1 MALRMI
7 VLVAALATVPLGAAA
22 QTAPVDARWAPYVG
36 CWQLRME
43 NTGDGIADL
52 VAAAMRKAPD
62 NQKAGD
68 VMVCIAPTGEPL
80 AVTQQTVLDGETVL
94 DEIVSTDG
102 VLRTAEETNCK
113 STRRTEWSASGRQLF
128 SRGSFTCEGQ
138 PERQLTGLS
147 MILPGPTWVDVQM
160 SEVRGQRS
168 VRVRRY
174 GLSRE
179 QVRTGGKRA
188 VDPASPAPLT
198 RWTLDEVKDASRKTA
213 PEVLQAALV
222 ESGTKFPLSGR
233 TLVDLQKAGV
243 PATVVDVMVAMTFPE
258 KFVIE
263 RPSSSASYGGGSAGW
278 GGGGFDPWSVAS
290 DYGWL
295 SVYAPFGY
303 QYYGYYDP
311 RYGPGYGW
319 VPVAPPVV
327 VAPGD
332 PDANGRVVN
341 GEGYTRVRPREAD
354 PVRGNAGGGTIDRS
368 GSGSSGGSDS
378 GGSSS
383 GGGVSTGGYS
393 GGSSGASGGSSGGGG
408 RTAVPRPP
416 GGGE

>member
-1 MALRMI
+1 MALRTI

-22 QTAPVDARWAPYVG
+22 QTAPVDPRWAPYVG

-43 NTGDGIADL
+43 NTGNGIADL
-52 VAAAMRKAPD
+52 VAAAMRQAPD
-62 NQKAGD
+62 NQKNGD
-68 VMVCIAPTGEPL
+68 VMVCIAPSGEPL
-80 AVTQQTVLDGETVL
+80 AVTQQTVLDGESVL

-102 VLRTAEETNCK
+102 VTRTSEETNCK
-113 STRRTEWSASGRQLF
+113 STRRAEWSTSGRQLF
-128 SRGSFTCEGQ
+128 SHGTFSCEGQ
-138 PERQLTGLS
+138 PERQITGLS
-147 MILPGPTWVDVQM
+147 MIVPGPTWVDVQM
-160 SEVRGQRS
+160 SEARGQRS

-179 QVRTGGKRA
+179 QVRTGGQRT
-188 VDPASPAPLT
+188 VGGNSPAPLT

-222 ESGTKFPLSGR
+222 ESGTKFPLDAR
-233 TLVDLQKAGV
+233 ALVDLKKSGV
-243 PATVVDVMVAMTFPE
+243 PATVVDVMVALTFPE

-263 RPSSSASYGGGSAGW
+263 RPTSSASYGGGSAGW
-278 GGGGFDPWSVAS
+278 GGGGFDPWAVAS
-290 DYGWL
+290 SYGWL
-295 SVYAPFGY
+295 SLYAPFGY

-319 VPVAPPVV
+319 VPVTPPVV
-327 VAPGD
+327 VAPGE
-332 PDANGRVVN
+332 PEANGRVIN

-354 PVRGNAGGGTIDRS
+354 PIHVNGGGGTIDRS
-368 GSGSSGGSDS
+368 GSGSPAGNGSGGSN
-378 GGSSS
+378 S

-393 GGSSGASGGSSGGGG
+393 GGGDSGGASGGGGGG

-416 GGGE
+416 GGGQ